1 MSESPLLIKLNNTL
15 LIVYASVVALAIGW
29 MVFANGSTSTI
40 IGLSAVL
47 MIAPIFLLKTEYGL
61 YTLLIFRPVID
72 LFSGYTIINVQSLL
86 LNLNAVVA
94 ILVLV
99 WFVVVVIRERV
110 YLQQVPGLGWLGV
123 LLLWG
128 LATYAVSINSF
139 LTTTEWLRISSVVV
153 IYIIAYHVAMQRP
166 HALTRLTP
174 VVAIGLVLPLL
185 MATIQLVTTS
195 GLSFGGLENRV
206 YGTFGH
212 PNVLAFYLVCGV
224 NLLLIYQLAQ
234 RKAQRSL
241 LYPWL
246 IGIGSVM
253 LLFTYTRGAWLGF
266 ILIQLV
272 LGWIYYRKQL
282 IISLVL
288 IAGLFFSWQIVNT
301 VSISTFNY
309 DLNSIDLIHRLTA
322 RDDEADS
329 IDWRLEVYRV
339 MAPKTLE
346 SPLLGYGLGNF
357 VTLRKQG
364 DIGLFDDPEAHNDYL
379 RLAIESGFV
388 GATIYV
394 LFWVSILLTLIR
406 HLRSHQTSS
415 WQRHYALFGCAL
427 VLAILGMSLSD
438 NLLQGTAVMWTY
450 LAVLATILAETRPIS
465 RKL

>member
-1 MSESPLLIKLNNTL
+1 MSDSPLIKLNNAL
-15 LIVYASVVALAIGW
+15 LIVYASVVALALGW
-29 MVFANGSTSTI
+29 MVFANSSTSTI
-40 IGLSAVL
+40 IGLGAVL
-47 MIAPIFLLKTEYGL
+47 VIAPIFLLKTEYGL
-61 YTLLIFRPVID
+61 YALLIFRPVID
-72 LFSGYTIINVQSLL
+72 LFSSYTIISVRSLT

-99 WFVVVVIRERV
+99 WFVIVVIRERV
-110 YLQQVPGLGWLGV
+110 YLQQVPGLGWLASF
-123 LLLWG
+123 LLWG
-128 LATYAVSINSF
+128 LATYAVTINSF

-153 IYIIAYHVAMQRP
+153 IYIIAYHVAVQRP

-174 VVAIGLVLPLL
+174 VVAIGLILPLL

-212 PNVLAFYLVCGV
+212 PNVLAFYLVCAL
-224 NLLLIYQLAQ
+224 NLLLIYQFAQ

-241 LYPWL
+241 IYPWL
-246 IGIGSVM
+246 IGIGLVM

-266 ILIQLV
+266 ALVQIV
-272 LGWIYYRKQL
+272 LGWMYYRKQL
-282 IISLVL
+282 VISLVI
-288 IAGLFFSWQIVNT
+288 IAGLLFSWQIVNA

-309 DLNSIDLIHRLTA
+309 DLNSIDLVHRLTA

-339 MAPKTLE
+339 MAPKTLQ

-379 RLAIESGFV
+379 RLAIESGFI
-388 GATIYV
+388 GISLYV
-394 LFWVSILLTLIR
+394 LFWISVLLTLVR
-406 HLRSHQTSS
+406 HMKSHQEAS
-415 WQRHYALFGCAL
+415 WQRRYAVFGCAL
-427 VLAILGMSLSD
+427 VLAVLGMSLSD
-438 NLLQGTAVMWTY
+438 NLLQGTAVIWTY
-450 LAVLATILAETRPIS
+450 LAVLATILAETKPI
-465 RKL
+465 LAN